1 MEGSEVPV
9 RGIVRKEYS
18 HKHAHIPSVAATW
31 RAHGSER
38 QDGSA
43 KQAPNDVCRIQTPIT
58 TVICTTAPK
67 RAAYIVG
74 GLPVPFSVAWVEPV
88 LLVIR
93 CATVSPPS
101 ALLAARGDN
110 VRIITRAILRY
121 TGGPSA

>member
-1 MEGSEVPV
+1 MDQSRSTMDGSEVPV
-9 RGIVRKEYS
+9 RGIVRKEYN

-88 LLVIR
+88 LLVITLPLR
-93 CATVSPPS
+93 
-101 ALLAARGDN
+101 LLPRSRAAAE
-110 VRIITRAILRY
+110 RAV
-121 TGGPSA
+121 GGAG

>member
-43 KQAPNDVCRIQTPIT
+43 KQAPNDVYRIQTPIT

-88 LLVIR
+88 LLVIGAVRLCAR
-93 CATVSPPS
+93 CSRWCP
-101 ALLAARGDN
+101 R
-110 VRIITRAILRY
+110 
-121 TGGPSA
+121 

>member
-1 MEGSEVPV
+1 MPV

-38 QDGSA
+38 QDQSA
-43 KQAPNDVCRIQTPIT
+43 EQAPKDVYRIQTPIT

-93 CATVSPPS
+93 AFRRV
-101 ALLAARGDN
+101 LAALAGAHAERAVGG
-110 VRIITRAILRY
+110 VITCE
-121 TGGPSA
+121 

>member
-38 QDGSA
+38 HPQDGPA
-43 KQAPNDVCRIQTPIT
+43 KQAPKDVYRIQTPST

-88 LLVIR
+88 LLVIEVR
-93 CATVSPPS
+93 LCSLAGLGER
-101 ALLAARGDN
+101 ALLAG
-110 VRIITRAILRY
+110 
-121 TGGPSA
+121 

>member
-1 MEGSEVPV
+1 MPV
-9 RGIVRKEYS
+9 RGIVRKEYN

-43 KQAPNDVCRIQTPIT
+43 KQAPKDVYRIQTPIT

-88 LLVIR
+88 LLVIDASDCVCCSR
-93 CATVSPPS
+93 SRGPWPPS
-101 ALLAARGDN
+101 ALLAAPR
-110 VRIITRAILRY
+110 VITRE
-121 TGGPSA
+121 

>member
-1 MEGSEVPV
+1 MDQSRSTMEGSEVPV

-38 QDGSA
+38 HPQDGPA
-43 KQAPNDVCRIQTPIT
+43 KQAPKDVCRIQTPIT

-88 LLVIR
+88 LLVIDASD
-93 CATVSPPS
+93 CVCC
-101 ALLAARGDN
+101 
-110 VRIITRAILRY
+110 
-121 TGGPSA
+121 

>member
-1 MEGSEVPV
+1 MPV

-18 HKHAHIPSVAATW
+18 HKHVHIPSVAATW

-43 KQAPNDVCRIQTPIT
+43 KQAPKDVYRIQTPIT

-88 LLVIR
+88 LLVIEVR
-93 CATVSPPS
+93 LCFRRARSVGGVITCVS
-101 ALLAARGDN
+101 
-110 VRIITRAILRY
+110 
-121 TGGPSA
+121 